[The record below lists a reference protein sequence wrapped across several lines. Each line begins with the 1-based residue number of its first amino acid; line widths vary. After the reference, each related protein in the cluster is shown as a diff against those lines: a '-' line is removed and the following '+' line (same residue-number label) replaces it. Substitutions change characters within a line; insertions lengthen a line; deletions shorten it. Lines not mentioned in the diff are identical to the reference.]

1 MENYE
6 ALGTIGEGTYGVVL
20 KARHKETGRV
30 VAIKKFKESEED
42 EQVRKTAL
50 REVRILKQLKH
61 ENIVN
66 LLEVFRRPRDKK
78 LFLVF
83 EFVEKTILEELENH
97 PYGLEELE
105 VKKYTFQL
113 LRAVEYCHA
122 NNIVHRDVKPE
133 NILVS
138 RNGVLKLCDF
148 GFARTM
154 GGPGT
159 KYTDYVATRW
169 YRSPELLVGDTE
181 YGKAVDV
188 WAIGCMV
195 AEIATGIPLFPGES
209 DIDQLFHIIRCFGR
223 LTTRQIQIF
232 RRNPLYTGIELPE
245 PKEPETL
252 DKRLAG
258 SITNKHLLVM
268 LKGCLLPEP
277 EHRDQCT
284 GLLGH
289 AYFLH
294 NGFFGWFEG
303 EFVCMKD
310 RDDAYLRMQARNHK
324 RPRSRERRRSNSGS
338 GPPGLVAQPNPPTHP
353 ASQVHVPQQQ
363 EPAPAPVPFTTA
375 PPLMGDS
382 MFAQPPRGGMQGQP
396 PPPAP
401 PQGRPPAGPA
411 ATPAL
416 QQGGSRG
423 STPQQTLHH
432 KEPLSGA
439 EQGLGIGMM
448 DSRGGPVGMGAGGTG
463 PFGVSSWPSQGNY
476 AAPKPTEP
484 LKKKW
489 ASREPEPQQPEQ
501 RVGVGIQEGTWG
513 DLFLQQHQQRAG
525 GGVPPDGRPM
535 TREAP
540 HDVPSELLPPEPP
553 AQAFSKPS
561 THHGHRHKAGGVQAG
576 LTGSMGPIG
585 ESSRS
590 AAVGP
595 AGGPHGV
602 APGGVALPQQIAN
615 LPDLGG
621 GQSRQGD
628 SPRHGATPRLPVPL
642 VAFPGG
648 GGGVGGGG
656 SVHHHHTHH
665 HHHHPHHSYVAQ
677 GGRRDSDP
685 SRSDR
690 HGDRHSDRH
699 GSDRHGGDRHGG
711 DRHGGDRHG
720 GDRHG
725 DRHGGHGGDTQP
737 STGVLAHAMGQH
749 QHQGGF
755 GLVHGNNHRS
765 SGSTVLPN
773 LGGSDRLGTGFDTPT
788 IVLRSKKKAKG
799 KEKDKGSGGRM
810 TMQLNT
816 PGQGGGRTGGSNPTP
831 TYHALGYTT
840 PLGSTGFAYI
850 SRTSGAGGGIAGMG
864 TLHGPGM
871 HGGPGGG
878 PNTNT

>member
-258 SITNKHLLVM
+258 SITNKHLLIM

-289 AYFLH
+289 GYFMH

-303 EFVCMKD
+303 EFVSMKD
-310 RDDAYLRMQARNHK
+310 RDDAYIRMQARNNK

-338 GPPGLVAQPNPPTHP
+338 GL
-353 ASQVHVPQQQ
+353 VPQQQ
-363 EPAPAPVPFTTA
+363 SHTIPAPHVEPREQPPPAPQPVPYTTA
-375 PPLMGDS
+375 PPLVGDS
-382 MFAQPPRGGMQGQP
+382 MFVQPPRSVDARAP

-401 PQGRPPAGPA
+401 PSQGRPPAAPSQV
-411 ATPAL
+411 TPAL
-416 QQGGSRG
+416 QTSGSRG
-423 STPQQTLHH
+423 STPQQPLHS
-432 KEPLSGA
+432 KEPLGSERGMGVGGMGVGVTGQYGTPSWPHDGQYTA
-439 EQGLGIGMM
+439 TKPSDPMKKKTSLGGK
-448 DSRGGPVGMGAGGTG
+448 GGPLQQLGQLTT
-463 PFGVSSWPSQGNY
+463 S
-476 AAPKPTEP
+476 
-484 LKKKW
+484 KKW
-489 ASREPEPQQPEQ
+489 GATRDPDPQPDPRAMQSHDGP
-501 RVGVGIQEGTWG
+501 GGTWG
-513 DLFLQQHQQRAG
+513 DLFLQQHQSQR
-525 GGVPPDGRPM
+525 GVPPDARPM
-535 TREAP
+535 TRGEHEVA
-540 HDVPSELLPPEPP
+540 SELFPPEPP

-561 THHGHRHKAGGVQAG
+561 THHGHRHKGAGVQAG
-576 LTGSMGPIG
+576 LTGSMGTFSG
-585 ESSRS
+585 GHQDSRS

-602 APGGVALPQQIAN
+602 GPGGAALPGALAN

-621 GQSRQGD
+621 GGQRGQGD

-648 GGGVGGGG
+648 SGGVGGGA
-656 SVHHHHTHH
+656 VHHHHHTHH
-665 HHHHPHHSYVAQ
+665 NHHPHHSYVPQ
-677 GGRRDSDP
+677 GRRDSDP
-685 SRSDR
+685 DSHRR
-690 HGDRHSDRH
+690 HPESQSQSGM
-699 GSDRHGGDRHGG
+699 
-711 DRHGGDRHG
+711 
-720 GDRHG
+720 
-725 DRHGGHGGDTQP
+725 
-737 STGVLAHAMGQH
+737 LAHAMGQ
-749 QHQGGF
+749 GGF
-755 GLVHGNNHRS
+755 GVVHGSNQRS

-816 PGQGGGRTGGSNPTP
+816 PGQRGGQTGGSNPTP

-850 SRTSGAGGGIAGMG
+850 SRSSGAGGGIAGMG

-871 HGGPGGG
+871 HGGPGSG
-878 PNTNT
+878 PNTTN